1 MEGMQAQNM
10 AVVVSRV
17 DQKVVGM
24 LSHVGSAVKPN
35 VRRLSRRTI
44 EVMQTLFCEQY
55 CQWKKRVKHA
65 REES

>member
-17 DQKVVGM
+17 DQNVVGI

-35 VRRLSRRTI
+35 VRRLSKRTI
-44 EVMQTLFCEQY
+44 EIMQTLRWEQY
-55 CQWKKRVKHA
+55 CQQK
-65 REES
+65 E